1 MSASQKESETI
12 IKDTKNITV
21 FLIED
26 DEIDVML
33 LERAFKNAQV
43 SNPIIHAHDGV
54 DALEKLRSG
63 VVKKPFLIFLDLNMP
78 RMNGFE
84 FLEAL
89 RQDEEFKKS
98 IVFVLTT
105 SKAEEDKCRAYNS
118 QIAGYLVKENVGE
131 DFKNALSLLDSFW
144 NIVEFPG

>member
-1 MSASQKESETI
+1 MNATQHNKS
-12 IKDTKNITV
+12 DITV
-21 FLIED
+21 FLVED

-33 LERAFKNAQV
+33 LERAFKNAQIT
-43 SNPIIHAHDGV
+43 NPIVHAYDGV
-54 DALEKLRSG
+54 DAMEKLNNG
-63 VVKKPFLIFLDLNMP
+63 TVKKPFLIFLDLNMP

-89 RQDEEFKKS
+89 RANENHKKA

-131 DFKNALSLLDSFW
+131 DFKNALSLLESFW
-144 NIVEFPG
+144 NIVEFPE

>member
-1 MSASQKESETI
+1 MNAVQHN
-12 IKDTKNITV
+12 KNDITV
-21 FLIED
+21 FLVED

-33 LERAFKNAQV
+33 LERAFKNAQIT
-43 SNPIIHAHDGV
+43 NPIVHAYDGV
-54 DALEKLRSG
+54 DAMEKLNNG
-63 VVKKPFLIFLDLNMP
+63 TVKKPFLIFLDLNMP

-89 RQDEEFKKS
+89 RANENHKKA

-131 DFKNALSLLDSFW
+131 DFKNALSLLESFW
-144 NIVEFPG
+144 NIVEFPE